1 MKEKDILCPDCEK
14 NFISNNRYKNFGK
27 CISCA
32 RRETIAKTQDREY
45 IMFKDLPKAEQ
56 ERLERNR
63 ELNNKSAQRRKSG
76 ETKPKKEKSKNRATI
91 YTPEIIEQI
100 KLLANEDITPSELLE
115 MLKSLYPDLAFTSWN
130 LQNIIVRHKIPHSSR
145 RGKKVNKVGTIEK
158 IPDDII
164 ESDVID
170 DIEPLFEPQELPDVD
185 ETIIEEQQVDEQV
198 QIGEPTEEIFTA
210 IVPQNGLSYNPNFS
224 TIDRSNDKT
233 YSEDEPPRFG
243 PIRDEIDGVLATK
256 FRRQS
261 CSLPRDYDTNDYVN
275 MLEML
280 LYIKENSATIIKNR
294 RSQQNIM
301 NAYQSDMLHEMEN
314 AIADDGNTYLSDKMH
329 IIRKYR
335 RHFECD
341 YKDVATLRPLI
352 ESIDVDTL
360 KRVLGNMKKNQT
372 FVEQPVFKPMVDTT
386 LIDKYEWAQPIDPNS
401 AKAKIAVGSYNPNAF
416 TQNNGTNGRPVTR
429 IGMAP
434 NTPPTNQL
442 TARVR
447 KSIKRFRVSCKVS
460 GGGYGVFKDWYRDYE
475 CTNKDTAMAYA
486 KNTLNQLSQN
496 RKGMIWTD
504 LDVVELNVDGIG
516 KNASAINK

>member
-1 MKEKDILCPDCEK
+1 MEKKDILCPDCET
-14 NFISNNRYKNFGK
+14 NYISNKRFSDFGK
-27 CISCA
+27 CISCY
-32 RRETIAKTQDREY
+32 RREIMAKTNNNPY
-45 IMFKDLPKAEQ
+45 IKVKDLSDEEKV
-56 ERLERNR
+56 RLARAR
-63 ELNNKSAQRRKSG
+63 EVHRKSAKKIRTNNN
-76 ETKPKKEKSKNRATI
+76 TKNQTKKVVKDDDTQVNNRGRNQI

-100 KLLANEDITPSELLE
+100 KLIANENITPAELLE
-115 MLKSLYPDLAFTSWN
+115 MIQSLFPDKPFTSSN
-130 LQNIIVRHKIPHSSR
+130 LNNVLVRNNIPHSSR
-145 RGKKVNKVGTIEK
+145 RGRKPIDKTEIIDTNTEEIAIE
-158 IPDDII
+158 
-164 ESDVID
+164 E
-170 DIEPLFEPQELPDVD
+170 EPIYEVQELPNID
-185 ETIIEEQQVDEQV
+185 EPIIEEPKQ
-198 QIGEPTEEIFTA
+198 EEIFTA

-233 YSEDEPPRFG
+233 YSEDEPARFG

-256 FRRQS
+256 FRRQN
-261 CSLPRDYDTNDYVN
+261 CSLPKDYDTNDYVN

-314 AIADDGNTYLSDKMH
+314 AVAKDGDTYLSDKMH

-335 RHFECD
+335 RHYECD

-352 ESIDVDTL
+352 ESIDLDTL
-360 KRVLGNMKKNQT
+360 KKVLNNMKKNQT

-416 TQNNGTNGRPVTR
+416 TQNNGTNERPVTR
-429 IGMAP
+429 IGMTP